1 MNAHVLSC
9 FRMIWCLS
17 LIEDWPCVLLIFLW
31 CNIMSQF
38 TQAERNRNY
47 YNSTLESDL
56 NLWPNV
62 GCIAEELAVTIFKHL
77 EIEDFLLTLP
87 YLLMNAI
94 DSEDVCFFSL
104 FEEELTGKSVW
115 NVWIHCIHKNNFD
128 DDEVAQQRLQDSVV
142 IWSPIIS
149 PIFIQWLF
157 FEFSQPLLFFFFN
170 SDRLYDY

>member
-1 MNAHVLSC
+1 MLFSFVAPTLLVRMDAHVLSC

-31 CNIMSQF
+31 CNLMSQF

-77 EIEDFLLTLP
+77 EIEDFLLTLL

-94 DSEDVCFFSL
+94 DSEDVFFLVYLRKSL
-104 FEEELTGKSVW
+104 RVSLSEMYEYIIYTRIILMTM
-115 NVWIHCIHKNNFD
+115 
-128 DDEVAQQRLQDSVV
+128 RLHSRGCK
-142 IWSPIIS
+142 I
-149 PIFIQWLF
+149 
-157 FEFSQPLLFFFFN
+157 
-170 SDRLYDY
+170 R